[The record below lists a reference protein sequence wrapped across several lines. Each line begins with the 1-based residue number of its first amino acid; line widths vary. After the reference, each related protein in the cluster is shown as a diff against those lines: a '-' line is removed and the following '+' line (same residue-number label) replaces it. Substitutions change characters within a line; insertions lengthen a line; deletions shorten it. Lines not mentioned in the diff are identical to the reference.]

1 MANISIGIIGMPNV
15 GKSTLFRALTAIAV
29 PAENYPFCTIDPNV
43 GVVQVPDER
52 LDRLVE
58 MLPPRPGVAPVV
70 EFVDIAGLAKGAS
83 RGEGLGNKFLHHVRE
98 ADALAH
104 VVRAF
109 ESEGVARAVAS
120 VDPVEDLDIVDM
132 ELALSDLEVV
142 LRRQEKVAREARSG
156 DKAAAR
162 EEAVL
167 GRLAARLD
175 RGEPARSEAL
185 NDEERA
191 LIRPLNLLTQKPV
204 LYVVNVDEDGLG
216 GSADEV
222 RVRAAIAERDPDA
235 ECMVICAELEAE
247 IAELPVE
254 ERDEYLA
261 DRLSTARPRDLLHD
275 RRGGSAGL
283 DRAGR
288 SFRTGGGRESAYGL
302 RARVHPGRDGA
313 LRRLRAGR
321 IHQGRKGTGLA
332 ALRGQGLCRAGR
344 RHTLLPHGHVNPED
358 GQNVLETTSTGPSY
372 GSWNERRNRAQRI
385 PGATATGAGAP
396 GGLLEPAGAGRGRL

>member
-261 DRLSTARPRDLLHD
+261 ALELEAGTLDRLIQIGYRLLGLETFFTIGEEEV
-275 RRGGSAGL
+275 RGWTVQVGAFAPEAAGKVHT
-283 DRAGR
+283 DFERGFIRAETVHYDDFVRAGSIKDAR
-288 SFRTGGGRESAYGL
+288 EQGLLRFEGKDYVVQDGDILFFRT
-302 RARVHPGRDGA
+302 
-313 LRRLRAGR
+313 
-321 IHQGRKGTGLA
+321 
-332 ALRGQGLCRAGR
+332 
-344 RHTLLPHGHVNPED
+344 
-358 GQNVLETTSTGPSY
+358 
-372 GSWNERRNRAQRI
+372 
-385 PGATATGAGAP
+385 AT
-396 GGLLEPAGAGRGRL
+396 